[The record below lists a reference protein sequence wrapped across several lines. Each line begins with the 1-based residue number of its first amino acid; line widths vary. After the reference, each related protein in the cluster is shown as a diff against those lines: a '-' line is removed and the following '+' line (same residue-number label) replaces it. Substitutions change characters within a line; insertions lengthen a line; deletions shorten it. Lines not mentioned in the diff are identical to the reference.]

1 MLEQLLPHP
10 LPLLSHLLVLRQID
24 SRSLLSI
31 LPRWLEHSLSIPPEY
46 LSKHL
51 LLLPENLPPRS
62 QTLLEIT
69 EGIDKSNVIL
79 QEVTGRYEESV
90 ESREVIEDY
99 YNSRFIST
107 AKLLSFFVEESPEV
121 LNTTSEFYHS
131 VYDKNG
137 ECPFWRA
144 RVRRARAAKANN
156 QRSFSTFL

>member
-1 MLEQLLPHP
+1 MP
-10 LPLLSHLLVLRQID
+10 LMMIGIIVVYAITF
-24 SRSLLSI
+24 
-31 LPRWLEHSLSIPPEY
+31 Y
-46 LSKHL
+46 T
-51 LLLPENLPPRS
+51 

-137 ECPFWRA
+137 ERQYLLDDEGKIFASAICTNSHTGKR
-144 RVRRARAAKANN
+144 
-156 QRSFSTFL
+156 